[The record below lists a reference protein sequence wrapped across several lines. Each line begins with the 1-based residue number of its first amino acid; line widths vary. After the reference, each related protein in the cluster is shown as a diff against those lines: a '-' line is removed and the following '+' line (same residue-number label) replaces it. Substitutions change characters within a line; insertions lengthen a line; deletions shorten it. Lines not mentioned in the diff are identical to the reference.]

1 MKKTKHYNVKTKEL
15 GDGIY
20 EAMITTESVDRDGD
34 IVRADG
40 AQLDN
45 YFNNPVVL
53 FGHNYREPSA
63 VIGKATGL
71 EVIPGKGVRA
81 EFQFAS
87 DVSNDA
93 ALIERL
99 WKGGY
104 LSAVSIGF
112 MVDEFEPL
120 DEKEPYGG
128 WDIKAWEL
136 LEFSVV
142 PIPANQDALRLGL
155 KALDAATKGASYTD
169 APQDTEPETLEP
181 LILVEVDD
189 DCQKDLSIDDTDELS
204 DNATEHNKHEKDT
217 PTPNTNDPTNDESE
231 AANIAT
237 LVNSVKSLINT
248 FMEVTNNE

>member
-1 MKKTKHYNVKTKEL
+1 MKKTKHYNVRTKEL
-15 GDGIY
+15 EPGIY
-20 EAMITTESVDRDGD
+20 EAMITTEATDRDGD

-40 AQLDN
+40 GQLGN

-63 VIGKATGL
+63 VIGKTTGL
-71 EVIPGKGVRA
+71 EVIPGKGIRA

-87 DVSNDA
+87 YVSADA
-93 ALIERL
+93 SLIERL

-104 LSAVSIGF
+104 LNAISIGF
-112 MVDEFEPL
+112 MVEDFEPL

-128 WDIKAWEL
+128 WDIKTWAL
-136 LEFSVV
+136 SEFSVV
-142 PIPANQDALRLGL
+142 TLPANQDSLRLDL
-155 KALDAATKGASYTD
+155 KALDAATRGKNYASD
-169 APQDTEPETLEP
+169 ADKLAAELDAIEKA
-181 LILVEVDD
+181 DD